1 MKIILTESQVK
12 LLTLIKE
19 NEDVL
24 NQFNSKINTLTNSL
38 NKFYTNINFISL
50 AELLNGEV
58 DVKSLISKI
67 EAMEGE
73 YYKTDKEMYKYFNSF
88 GEDAYFD
95 KWVSIHDNLDSLN
108 HKNYDKINV
117 ILSILMD
124 LDSLVSANEDTKN
137 LFSDIK
143 SINLS

>member
-12 LLTLIKE
+12 LLKLINE
-19 NEDVL
+19 NEDML
-24 NQFNSKINTLTNSL
+24 NQFTSRINATNNAL
-38 NKFYTNINFISL
+38 NKFYTDINFISL

-58 DVKSLISKI
+58 DIKMLIQKSDNLDNEQNKISND
-67 EAMEGE
+67 MER
-73 YYKTDKEMYKYFNSF
+73 YFKSF

-95 KWVSIHDNLDSLN
+95 KWVSIHDNLDNLN

-117 ILSILMD
+117 ISTILMD
-124 LDSLVSANEDTKN
+124 LDSLVDTNENTKN

-143 SINLS
+143 SVNLS

>member
-1 MKIILTESQVK
+1 MKIILTENQLQ
-12 LLTLIKE
+12 LLKLIKE

-24 NQFNSKINTLTNSL
+24 NQFTNRISAVNRAL
-38 NKFYTNINFISL
+38 NKFYTDINFISL

-58 DVKSLISKI
+58 DVKLLIQKSDNLDNEQHKISKD
-67 EAMEGE
+67 ME
-73 YYKTDKEMYKYFNSF
+73 KYFNSF

-95 KWVSIHDNLDSLN
+95 KWVAIHDNLDSLN

-117 ILSILMD
+117 ISSLLMD
-124 LDSLVSANEDTKN
+124 LDSLVDSNENTKN

-143 SINLS
+143 SVNLS

>member
-1 MKIILTESQVK
+1 MKIILTENQVK
-12 LLTLIKE
+12 LLKLINE

-24 NQFNSKINTLTNSL
+24 NQFTNRISAVNKAL
-38 NKFYTNINFISL
+38 NKFYTDINFISL

-58 DVKSLISKI
+58 DVKLLIQKSDNLDNEQHKI
-67 EAMEGE
+67 GTDMER
-73 YYKTDKEMYKYFNSF
+73 YFNSF

-95 KWVSIHDNLDSLN
+95 KWVAIHDKLDSLN

-117 ILSILMD
+117 ISSILMD
-124 LDSLVSANEDTKN
+124 LDSLVDANENTKN

-143 SINLS
+143 SVNLS